1 MRVLFVTHRYPPFGV
16 AGVERVTQAGAR
28 TLTAAGHD
36 VTILSRHVTGAPP
49 RPGLDQR
56 QVDDIDIVT
65 ITGPRRGLEP
75 SYLDR
80 LDTIFER
87 VLLEVLP
94 DVVIIAH
101 LMDHS
106 PRYVLI
112 AKRWSIPVVM
122 ELHDYYQVCE
132 RARLERVS
140 GELCDGPHG
149 GKSCEAHCFPTSVG
163 DRGSWVRRTHLFG
176 LALRHADEFICP
188 SRFLSELFC
197 DLGVPRERLNVIH
210 PALPEWMG
218 KVADTRVLNAHGGDR
233 PLHIAALGTV
243 IPHKGQHV
251 LVEALRKARL
261 KSVRCT
267 VIGSVTEPYADEIRQ
282 AADTVDGL
290 TLRMYGE
297 YERELLPMLLDGVD
311 LAVVPSVWQESFSI
325 VVREALACGVP
336 VVASRMGAL
345 PEAIRDGENGL
356 LFAPGSAVELA
367 AILQSVD
374 ADRSRLETLRKGID
388 ESDWITDER
397 RRLQLEDLLSRV
409 VRENRERG
417 RQAMGTDLEAV
428 MAMGETG
435 CAQTM
440 R

>member
-1 MRVLFVTHRYPPFGV
+1 MD
-16 AGVERVTQAGAR
+16 A
-28 TLTAAGHD
+28 
-36 VTILSRHVTGAPP
+36 
-49 RPGLDQR
+49 
-56 QVDDIDIVT
+56 
-65 ITGPRRGLEP
+65 

-87 VLLEVLP
+87 ILLEVLP
-94 DVVIIAH
+94 DVVIVAH

-112 AKRWSIPVVM
+112 AKRWNIPVVM

-140 GELCDGPHG
+140 GELCPGPRG
-149 GKSCEAHCFPTSVG
+149 GKSCEVHCFPTGAG
-163 DRGSWVRRTHLFG
+163 DRGSWVQRTHLFG
-176 LALRHADEFICP
+176 VALRHADEFICP
-188 SRFLSELFC
+188 SKFVADLFC
-197 DLGVPRERLNVIH
+197 ELGVPRARLNVIY

-218 KVADTRVLNAHGGDR
+218 AMADTRVMVTQEYDR
-233 PLHIAALGTV
+233 PLHIASLGTV

-261 KSVRCT
+261 ASVCCT
-267 VIGSVTEPYADEIRQ
+267 VIGSVTRPYADEIRQ
-282 AADTVDGL
+282 AAHTIDGL

-297 YERELLPMLLDGVD
+297 YERELLPVLLGGVD

-345 PEAIRDGENGL
+345 PEAIREGENGL

-367 AILQSVD
+367 AILQTVD
-374 ADRSRLETLRKGID
+374 ADRSRLEVLRQGIR
-388 ESDWITDER
+388 ESDWITDEQR
-397 RRLQLEDLLSRV
+397 RRQLEDVLSRV
-409 VRENRERG
+409 VRENRARG
-417 RQAMGTDLEAV
+417 RQAIGTDLEAV
-428 MAMGETG
+428 MAMSGF
-435 CAQTM
+435 
-440 R
+440 RR

>member
-49 RPGLDQR
+49 RAGIDQR
-56 QVDDIDIVT
+56 QVDDIDVVT
-65 ITGPRRGLEP
+65 ITGPRLGLEA

-112 AKRWSIPVVM
+112 AKRWNTPVVM

-140 GELCDGPHG
+140 GELCAGPRG
-149 GKSCEAHCFPTSVG
+149 GKSCEAHCFLTNAG
-163 DRGSWVRRTHLFG
+163 DRGSWMRRTHLFG

-188 SRFLSELFC
+188 SHFLADLFC

-218 KVADTRVLNAHGGDR
+218 NLAGTGVMIAQEPDH
-233 PLHIAALGTV
+233 PLHIAVLGTV

-261 KSVRCT
+261 QSVRCT
-267 VIGSVTEPYADEIRQ
+267 VIGSVTRPYADEIRRV
-282 AADTVDGL
+282 ADTIDGL

-297 YERELLPMLLDGVD
+297 YERELLPTLLEGVD

-336 VVASRMGAL
+336 VVTSRMGAL
-345 PEAIRDGENGL
+345 PEAIREGENGL

-367 AILQSVD
+367 AILQTLD
-374 ADRSRLETLRKGID
+374 ADRSRLESLRQGIK
-388 ESDWITDER
+388 ESDWITDGQ
-397 RRLQLEDLLSRV
+397 RRLQLEDVLARV
-409 VRENRERG
+409 VRENRARG
-417 RQAMGTDLEAV
+417 RQAIGTDLEAV
-428 MAMGETG
+428 MAMG
-435 CAQTM
+435 
-440 R
+440 